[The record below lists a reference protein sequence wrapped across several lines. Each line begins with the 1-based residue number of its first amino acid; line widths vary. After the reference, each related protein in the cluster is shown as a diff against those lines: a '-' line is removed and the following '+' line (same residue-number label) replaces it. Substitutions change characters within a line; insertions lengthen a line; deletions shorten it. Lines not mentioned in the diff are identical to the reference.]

1 MAGRLRGQTTSSR
14 SPRSPSR
21 PGGSVPAGVP
31 ACPRGGTPHA
41 PDRDQRQR
49 PGMMPARPGPP
60 LLGVHPR
67 LPWASVAAGCQAAP
81 RGDDPR
87 RCRPRRFHQRRLP
100 GRRRAAGSV
109 RARPGVLRAGS
120 PRGLGLPRALI
131 RQRAPGDPP
140 STPQGRGVGVP
151 AVSARGMGL
160 ARAPRGRAHPRA
172 LSAASTPPG
181 RVSGAPRSPL
191 ARGLGVAVH
200 ARGPPGT
207 GRPGRA
213 AWWRRAP
220 PGHPVPPTRAAGGAT
235 AGGRPQASSPT
246 PQPWGT
252 VAPHAA
258 SIARPGAGRMCD
270 RTSSGPWPA

>member
-1 MAGRLRGQTTSSR
+1 MAGTLSGQSPSSR

-21 PGGSVPAGVP
+21 PGGSVPPPVSPP
-31 ACPRGGTPHA
+31 APGGGTPHA

-87 RCRPRRFHQRRLP
+87 RCRPRRFHQRRLH

-131 RQRAPGDPP
+131 RQRAPGG
-140 STPQGRGVGVP
+140 PQARRRAGAWACQPRLP
-151 AVSARGMGL
+151 AAW
-160 ARAPRGRAHPRA
+160 AQRA
-172 LSAASTPPG
+172 L
-181 RVSGAPRSPL
+181 
-191 ARGLGVAVH
+191 
-200 ARGPPGT
+200 
-207 GRPGRA
+207 
-213 AWWRRAP
+213 
-220 PGHPVPPTRAAGGAT
+220 
-235 AGGRPQASSPT
+235 
-246 PQPWGT
+246 
-252 VAPHAA
+252 
-258 SIARPGAGRMCD
+258 PGAV
-270 RTSSGPWPA
+270 RTLAPCQPPPHLRGE